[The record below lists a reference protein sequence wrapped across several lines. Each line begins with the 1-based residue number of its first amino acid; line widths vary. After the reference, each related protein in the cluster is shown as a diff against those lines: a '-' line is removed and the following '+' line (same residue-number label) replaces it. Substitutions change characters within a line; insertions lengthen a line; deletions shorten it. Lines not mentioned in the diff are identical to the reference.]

1 MWMKYLILAVTL
13 TMASSYMPAE
23 KEQDDRH
30 MYLGKGRS
38 SCPYIA
44 ACHDLM
50 PSVTMICCMMIHFQ
64 VLLLHLLRIFPM
76 LMFKCS
82 WLQWWMQLL
91 LLIAIATVSLVDMVM
106 VWSLGQH
113 HFVLLTALPTA
124 IVTTVVLGQATA
136 GQETRSVA
144 VLVSKF
150 VNCFNLSN

>member
-1 MWMKYLILAVTL
+1 
-13 TMASSYMPAE
+13 
-23 KEQDDRH
+23 
-30 MYLGKGRS
+30 
-38 SCPYIA
+38 
-44 ACHDLM
+44 
-50 PSVTMICCMMIHFQ
+50 
-64 VLLLHLLRIFPM
+64 
-76 LMFKCS
+76 
-82 WLQWWMQLL
+82 MQLL